1 MGPSQGAGND
11 RVESAVVGKVP
22 TFTGAENI
30 DGFLRSFEIWAE
42 DRNVAPRYMF
52 SALRGALKDDARTF
66 EYNVTYV
73 GAPTY
78 EQLKEALLANYG
90 ETSKM
95 HYHELQQLR
104 RGTKSI
110 ADYNAEFEKLATKAK
125 RYLPSA
131 F

>member
-1 MGPSQGAGND
+1 MGLSQGAGND

-42 DRNVAPRYMF
+42 DRNVVPRYMF
-52 SALRGALKDDARTF
+52 SALRGALKDDARAF

-78 EQLKEALLANYG
+78 EQLKEALLTNYG

-95 HYHELQQLR
+95 HYHELQQLC
-104 RGTKSI
+104 
-110 ADYNAEFEKLATKAK
+110 
-125 RYLPSA
+125 
-131 F
+131 